1 MLDTCSIYRV
11 ARLDCPSEVLSH
23 VRGPQSRPAMR
34 PPCYLPIGAS
44 MQQHVPYELTC
55 SRQQHARS
63 TADHPSLCAHSEA
76 RRVNRR
82 VTRTVCLHDPLKPP
96 RCALIG
102 PNDVHDRTRGSYRG
116 ATVASAVADDCT
128 LTPCTLT
135 SLPVLLCAF
144 GAIRRYCLSLS
155 PLRFCSW
162 VSSP

>member
-1 MLDTCSIYRV
+1 MLETCSVYRV
-11 ARLDCPSEVLSH
+11 ARLDCRIAAEGLPCPSEDLSH
-23 VRGPQSRPAMR
+23 VRGPAMR

-44 MQQHVPYELTC
+44 VQQHVPYELTC

-63 TADHPSLCAHSEA
+63 PADHASLCAHSEA
-76 RRVNRR
+76 HRGNRR

-116 ATVASAVADDCT
+116 ATVASAVSDDCT

-144 GAIRRYCLSLS
+144 RAIRG
-155 PLRFCSW
+155 
-162 VSSP
+162 